1 MPTVLAPKGVFI
13 LHPNVQNVG
22 LMDFDLV
29 DVWLEAG
36 AQAAQT
42 ALPEIEK
49 IIASSVWAR
58 GKWTARKFIRA
69 LM

>member
-29 DVWLEAG
+29 DVCLGAG
-36 AQAAQT
+36 AQACP
-42 ALPEIEK
+42 LRLK
-49 IIASSVWAR
+49 I
-58 GKWTARKFIRA
+58 
-69 LM
+69 